1 MMRENFTSTVSH
13 ELHTPLLTIIFFL
26 QQIIKKL
33 SQQPFQV
40 HTLPQ
45 TLQYCSMM
53 MNQSQFM

>member
-33 SQQPFQV
+33 SQQPF
-40 HTLPQ
+40 
-45 TLQYCSMM
+45 
-53 MNQSQFM
+53 